1 MKEAEKGLS
10 GRILGGLVG
19 AASGDAM
26 GAATEARTTEQIL
39 SYFGHRVVDFETPPN
54 DTFGA
59 GNVPGQVTDDFSSA
73 YFIAK
78 AIVDAG
84 GRVDEKIIQK
94 ALIEWSEH
102 AVFFDRFAG
111 PTTRLA
117 IRIFQGEMIESSAR
131 VDMTARQ
138 ATNGAAMRISPIG
151 LINAGNF
158 DAAVRDAVTA
168 AMVTHD
174 NYLAVSGACAVS
186 AAVSCAAGGG
196 SDLYGV
202 LQAGLK
208 GAIEGEKA
216 GRAAAKDVA
225 GPSVVKRM
233 EMAIDI
239 GLRPGT
245 PEEKMHEISDRIGT
259 GLHVSEAVPA
269 AFGFFAAAGGDSMG
283 TIIGAVNAGYDTDT
297 AATMAGAIA
306 GALNGASSFPEHF
319 LPTLEEANHLAISAL
334 AGKITDIAAA
344 KQERTAGNE
353 R

>member
-1 MKEAEKGLS
+1 MEGLS

-39 SYFGHRVVDFETPPN
+39 SYFGHKVVDFETPPD

-73 YFIAK
+73 YFIAQS
-78 AIVDAG
+78 VTEAG
-84 GRVDEKIIQK
+84 GRVDETAIRK
-94 ALIEWSEH
+94 ALIEWSKH

-117 IRIFQGEMIESSAR
+117 IRVFQGEKIESSAR

-151 LINAGNF
+151 LINAG
-158 DAAVRDAVTA
+158 DVDGAVRDAVTA

-186 AAVSCAAGGG
+186 AAVSAAAGG
-196 SDLYGV
+196 SADLYSV
-202 LQAGLK
+202 LQAGLY
-208 GAIEGEKA
+208 GAKEGEKA
-216 GRAAAKDVA
+216 GRKCAKDVA
-225 GPSVVKRM
+225 GPSVIKRI
-233 EMAIDI
+233 EMAVDI
-239 GLRPGT
+239 GLGPGT
-245 PEEKMHEISDRIGT
+245 PDEKMREISDRIGT

-269 AFGFFAAAGGDSMG
+269 AFGFFAASGGDSME
-283 TIIGAVNAGYDTDT
+283 TIISAVNAGYDTDT

-306 GALNGASSFPEHF
+306 GALNGISSFPEHF
-319 LPTLEEANHLAISAL
+319 LPTLEEANHFAIRAL
-334 AGKITDIAAA
+334 SERIVSVVES
-344 KQERTAGNE
+344 KQERKAENE
-353 R
+353 

>member
-1 MKEAEKGLS
+1 MEGLS

-39 SYFGHRVVDFETPPN
+39 SYFGHKVVDFETPPD

-73 YFIAK
+73 YFLAQS
-78 AIVDAG
+78 VTEAG
-84 GRVDEKIIQK
+84 GRVDETAIRK
-94 ALIEWSEH
+94 ALIEWSKH

-117 IRIFQGEMIESSAR
+117 IRVFQGEKIESSAR

-151 LINAGNF
+151 LINAG
-158 DAAVRDAVTA
+158 DVDGAVRDAVTA

-186 AAVSCAAGGG
+186 AAVSAAAGG
-196 SDLYGV
+196 SADLYSV
-202 LQAGLK
+202 LQAGLY
-208 GAIEGEKA
+208 GAKEGEKA
-216 GRAAAKDVA
+216 GRKCAKDVA
-225 GPSVVKRM
+225 GPSVIKRI
-233 EMAIDI
+233 EMAVDI
-239 GLRPGT
+239 GLGPGT
-245 PEEKMHEISDRIGT
+245 PDEKMREISDRIGT

-269 AFGFFAAAGGDSMG
+269 AFGFFAASGGDSME
-283 TIIGAVNAGYDTDT
+283 TIISAVNAGYDTDT

-306 GALNGASSFPEHF
+306 GALNGISSFPEHF
-319 LPTLEEANHLAISAL
+319 LPTLEEANHFAIRAL
-334 AGKITDIAAA
+334 SERIVSVVES
-344 KQERTAGNE
+344 KQERKAENE
-353 R
+353 